1 MLYGGDKLS
10 LKSKIKNNKTFDN
23 WFGFESGV
31 DITNETKVLYRRNNV
46 IKRIIFLSNL
56 VFSGL
61 FALLS
66 IGERSNILLTIILFP
81 LTFLVNMG
89 LKKTI
94 NKAPDDHTT
103 QLIASYI
110 ASFYIILLSI
120 VIYLKLKFGS
130 IVYLQECGYI
140 LLYYSLAICSLYQNK
155 KMMKTIFQWTLIIVT
170 ILHFTVTYNILFS
183 EAAKDIVELLKVIF
197 VSDMGRDIWL
207 RTFLLCLFMIVLYS
221 IVSIGEFMQEE
232 RKKELIKRRQVQEDF
247 TNVVTKIFDVTLDRA
262 SRSSDDIE
270 NIMTVSVMAGNL
282 GRLLNLSEQEVIE
295 IEQIAKIHVERQ
307 VNFISTSSGSEDE
320 KFALLKEQT
329 DLGSIIISRLQLERK
344 CEDIIRSTFEGS
356 NNDEFVKKMKKIQN
370 EISSQIILICELY
383 VTMRSIKSYK
393 KAYNHKLTIQYM
405 TDQFRVYFDGDIFEH
420 FLRFKDQF
428 EQIYE
433 NDKENT
439 YEA

>member
-1 MLYGGDKLS
+1 MS
-10 LKSKIKNNKTFDN
+10 LKSKFKNNKTFDN

-31 DITNETKVLYRRNNV
+31 DITDETKVLYRRNNV

-66 IGERSNILLTIILFP
+66 IGESSNVLLTIVFFP
-81 LTFLVNMG
+81 LTFIVNAG

-94 NKAPDDHTT
+94 NKAPYDHNT
-103 QLIASYI
+103 QELASYI
-110 ASFYIILLSI
+110 ASFYMILISI
-120 VIYLKLKFGS
+120 VIYVKLKFGS

-155 KMMKTIFQWTLIIVT
+155 KLMKTVFQWTLVIVT
-170 ILHFTVTYNILFS
+170 ILHFTVTYNVIFS
-183 EAAKDIVELLKVIF
+183 EAAKDILELLKVIF
-197 VSDMGRDIWL
+197 VSDVGRDILL
-207 RTFLLCLFMIVLYS
+207 RTILLALFMVVLYS

-232 RKKELIKRRQVQEDF
+232 RKNELIKRRQVQEDF

-262 SRSSDDIE
+262 SRNNDDYE
-270 NIMTVSVMAGNL
+270 NIIIVSKMASNL
-282 GRLLNLSEQEVIE
+282 GRLLNLNESEVNE
-295 IEQIAKIHVERQ
+295 IEQIAKIHVEKQ
-307 VNFISTSSGSEDE
+307 VNFISTAGGNEDE

-356 NNDEFVKKMKKIQN
+356 NNEEFVKKMKKIQN

-383 VTMRSIKSYK
+383 VTMRSIKSNK

-428 EQIYE
+428 EEIYE
-433 NDKENT
+433 NDKEIRN
-439 YEA
+439 EA

>member
-1 MLYGGDKLS
+1 MS
-10 LKSKIKNNKTFDN
+10 LKSKLKNNKTFDN
-23 WFGFESGV
+23 LFGFESGV
-31 DITNETKVLYRRNNV
+31 DITDETKVLYRRNNV

-66 IGERSNILLTIILFP
+66 FGESSNILLTIILFP
-81 LTFLVNMG
+81 LTFIVNAG

-94 NKAPDDHTT
+94 NKAPDDHNT
-103 QLIASYI
+103 QEIASYI
-110 ASFYIILLSI
+110 ASFYMILISI
-120 VIYLKLKFGS
+120 VIYVKLKFGS

-155 KMMKTIFQWTLIIVT
+155 KLMKTIFQWTMAVVT
-170 ILHFTVTYNILFS
+170 ILHVTVTYNVLFS
-183 EAAKDIVELLKVIF
+183 EAAKDVLEILKVLF
-197 VSDMGRDIWL
+197 VSDVGRDILL
-207 RTFLLCLFMIVLYS
+207 RTILLGLFMIVLYS

-232 RKKELIKRRQVQEDF
+232 RKNELIKRRQVQEDF

-262 SRSSDDIE
+262 SRNNDDYE
-270 NIMTVSVMAGNL
+270 NIIIVSKMASNL
-282 GRLLNLSEQEVIE
+282 ARLLNLSETEVNE
-295 IEQIAKIHVERQ
+295 IEQIAKIHVEKQ
-307 VNFISTSSGSEDE
+307 VNFISTAGGNEDE

-356 NNDEFVKKMKKIQN
+356 NNDEFVKRMKKIQN
-370 EISSQIILICELY
+370 EVSSQIILICELY
-383 VTMRSIKSYK
+383 VSMRSIKSYK

-405 TDQFRVYFDGDIFEH
+405 IDQFRVYFDGDIFEH

-428 EQIYE
+428 EEIYE
-433 NDKENT
+433 NDKGE
-439 YEA
+439 